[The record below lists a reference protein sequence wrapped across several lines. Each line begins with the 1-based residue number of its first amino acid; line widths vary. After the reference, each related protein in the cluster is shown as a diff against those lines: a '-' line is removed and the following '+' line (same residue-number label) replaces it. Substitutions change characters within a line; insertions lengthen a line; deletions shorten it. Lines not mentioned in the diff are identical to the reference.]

1 MVDFMNEKERGSKGR
16 RGTGGR
22 ERERENIYAY
32 RATADTRTPEVHRH
46 WQPSCPTDSSL
57 RAPSREL
64 PNTYTSAHTP
74 LQQLTDLSP
83 KDGVIGSD
91 LNNRMWKTPEVQ
103 TGTHHH
109 HHQSR
114 QPQ

>member
-1 MVDFMNEKERGSKGR
+1 MNEKERGSKGR